1 MMNECQNY
9 QPEKRPSIDQILEV
23 LQKVDPDDQT
33 EQSALDALNWW
44 KKVVLPPLRDQQRKE
59 AAAKR
64 FVTWYIQIN
73 ISLGFRP
80 LFVDI

>member
-9 QPEKRPSIDQILEV
+9 QPEKRPSVDQILEV
-23 LQKVDPDDQT
+23 LQKVDPYDQT

-59 AAAKR
+59 DAAKR
-64 FVTWYIQIN
+64 SVIY
-73 ISLGFRP
+73 
-80 LFVDI
+80 